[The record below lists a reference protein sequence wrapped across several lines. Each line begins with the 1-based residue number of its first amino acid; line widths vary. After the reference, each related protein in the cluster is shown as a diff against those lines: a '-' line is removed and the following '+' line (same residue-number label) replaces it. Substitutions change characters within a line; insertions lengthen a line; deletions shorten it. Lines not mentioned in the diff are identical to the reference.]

1 MVSRA
6 EILRTLAD
14 HETEMRAFGVRALG
28 IFGSHARGDARPDS
42 DLDVLVE
49 FERRTFD
56 DFMGLKLMLEDLFGR
71 PVDLVL
77 AERIKPRL
85 RARILSEVVRVP
97 GF

>member
-1 MVSRA
+1 
-6 EILRTLAD
+6 
-14 HETEMRAFGVRALG
+14 MRAFGVRTLG
-28 IFGSHARGDARPDS
+28 IFGSHARGGARPDS

-77 AERIKPRL
+77 ADRIKPRL